1 VSTQDDFERKMAELG
16 IPKLTWDDVQ
26 RILRERGEDEK
37 TVWIEVDPNSVV
49 NPPED
54 D

>member
-1 VSTQDDFERKMAELG
+1 MAELG
-16 IPKLTWDDVQ
+16 IPKLTSNDVQ

-37 TVWIEVDPNSVV
+37 TVWTKVDPNSVV